1 MKKFAAMIMVAVM
14 CCFMLTSCGDSKYVG
29 AWKSD
34 TEETGMTMTITLEK
48 DHTAKMALGN
58 FESGD
63 EDKIEWEVKDKKI
76 ILKDGT
82 GEDDSTIE
90 FDIVDS
96 KTLST
101 TDIESGKTVNFK
113 KQ

>member
-1 MKKFAAMIMVAVM
+1 MKKFVAMIMVAVM

-29 AWKSD
+29 TWKSES
-34 TEETGMTMTITLEK
+34 EEVGMTITLEK
-48 DHTAKMALGN
+48 DHTAKMAFGGI
-58 FESGD
+58 ESGE

-82 GEDDSTIE
+82 GKDDSTME

-96 KTLST
+96 KTIAMT
-101 TDIESGKTVNFK
+101 ESGLTVNFK